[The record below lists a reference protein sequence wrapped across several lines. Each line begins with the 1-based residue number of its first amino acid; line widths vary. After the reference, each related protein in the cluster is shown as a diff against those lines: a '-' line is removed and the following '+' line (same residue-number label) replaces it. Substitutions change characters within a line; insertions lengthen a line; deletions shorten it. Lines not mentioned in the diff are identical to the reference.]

1 MPSRRARLAIAAA
14 ISLSAL
20 VACTPRAGQPAAAPS
35 NSAPSAG
42 AAAAGRP
49 NIVFVLTDD
58 LSTNLVPYMP
68 NVRALQ
74 RDGTT
79 FSNFTVTNSLCC
91 PSRASL
97 LTGRFPHN
105 TGIIKNHGKNGGFRL
120 FHARGEEKSTFA
132 TDAQAAGYRTAFLGK
147 YLNEYQPGHKLGT
160 GRPYVPPGWDEWYAG
175 GDAYRNFNY
184 ALNENHRVV
193 RYGDKPADYLTDVIA
208 AKARDFITVSAAAG
222 APFLVELSAYA
233 PHSPFTP
240 APRDAASFPGLTAPR
255 GPAFDKIPTA
265 APAWLAGHAPLT
277 ARKKT
282 AIDVA
287 FRKRVQ
293 AVQAVDRMIGTLRE
307 TLEKSGVADRTI
319 VIFNSDNGFH
329 LGEHRLSEGKQTAFD
344 TDITVPLV
352 VAGPGVRA
360 GQVVTGMVQN
370 IDLRPTFAE
379 LTGAPAAAD
388 IDGRSIVPLLAGATA
403 AGPAL
408 TDPALAGPAVSGSA
422 PAGSASAGPAVPG
435 SAPAGPTVSGSAPA
449 GSAPAG
455 PVVSGPV
462 VSGPA
467 LAGSAPASSAPAD
480 PALAGWRELAL
491 VEHLDSTNDPADPDF
506 GEVHADLPPTYQAL
520 RATGYKYVEY
530 VDGSREYYDL
540 VRDPNELH
548 NTVATLPKAR
558 LAALHAALRSMTAC
572 RGQTCWTASWTS

>member
-1 MPSRRARLAIAAA
+1 MQSRRACLAFAAA
-14 ISLSAL
+14 LSLSAL
-20 VACTPRAGQPAAAPS
+20 VACTPAGGHPAAAPS
-35 NSAPSAG
+35 DSAPPASAG
-42 AAAAGRP
+42 APGPDRP

-68 NVRALQ
+68 NVLALQ
-74 RDGTT
+74 KDGTT
-79 FSNFTVTNSLCC
+79 FSNFTVTDSLCC

-120 FHARGEEKSTFA
+120 FHARGEEESTFA
-132 TDAQAAGYRTAFLGK
+132 TDVRAAGYRTAFLGK

-184 ALNENHRVV
+184 ALNENHQVV
-193 RYGDKPADYLTDVIA
+193 RYGDSPADYLTDVVA
-208 AKARDFITVSAAAG
+208 AKAGSFIAASAAART
-222 APFLVELSAYA
+222 PFLVEVSTYA

-255 GPAFDKIPTA
+255 TSAFDKAPTA
-265 APAWLAGHAPLT
+265 APAWLAGHAPLN

-282 AIDVA
+282 AINVA

-307 TLEKSGVADRTI
+307 TLRTAGVADRTI
-319 VIFNSDNGFH
+319 VVFNSDNGFH
-329 LGEHRLSEGKQTAFD
+329 LGEHRLSEGKQTAFE
-344 TDITVPLV
+344 TDITVPLI

-360 GQVVTGMVQN
+360 GQVATGMVQN

-379 LTGAPAAAD
+379 LAGAPVPAD
-388 IDGRSIVPLLAGATA
+388 VDGQSIVPLLAGA
-403 AGPAL
+403 AG
-408 TDPALAGPAVSGSA
+408 TGE
-422 PAGSASAGPAVPG
+422 
-435 SAPAGPTVSGSAPA
+435 
-449 GSAPAG
+449 
-455 PVVSGPV
+455 
-462 VSGPA
+462 
-467 LAGSAPASSAPAD
+467 
-480 PALAGWRELAL
+480 RELAL

-506 GEVHADLPPTYQAL
+506 GEVHGDLPPTYQAL
-520 RATGYKYVEY
+520 RAAGYKYVEY

-540 VRDPNELH
+540 TRDPNELH

-558 LAALHAALRSMTAC
+558 LAALHASLQAMKAC
-572 RGQTCWTASWTS
+572 RGQACRTASRTP